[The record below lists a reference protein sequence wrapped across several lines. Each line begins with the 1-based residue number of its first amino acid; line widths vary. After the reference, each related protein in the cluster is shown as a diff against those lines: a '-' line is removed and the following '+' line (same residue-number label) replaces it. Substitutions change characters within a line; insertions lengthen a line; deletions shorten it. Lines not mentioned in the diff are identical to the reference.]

1 MEQDIL
7 VSGNRLVFKKRQYDL
22 EEITVSGVSV
32 YKGGPKTIF
41 GINIGQLAHW
51 CWLSGIYI
59 SVAAILCG
67 LGLAFFMLI
76 GLLKTGLIFG
86 ILNLMLNI
94 SLFLFS
100 IAFTASILWLFWS
113 SDIHRIDLMNIYGD
127 KIELNCDN
135 KHEAQRLCQE
145 INHAIFENLASNN
158 TFTRSS
164 WL

>member
-1 MEQDIL
+1 MEQDIF
-7 VSGNRLVFKKRQYDL
+7 VRGNRLVFKKRAYDL
-22 EEITVSGVSV
+22 KEITVSGASV

-51 CWLSGIYI
+51 CWLAGIYI
-59 SVAAILCG
+59 SVSAILCG

-86 ILNLMLNI
+86 ILNLILNI
-94 SLFLFS
+94 SFFLFS
-100 IAFTASILWLFWS
+100 IAFTASILWVFCS

-135 KHEAQRLCQE
+135 KNEVQRLYQE
-145 INHAIFENLASNN
+145 INYAIFENLASNN